1 MTCVLYTKAVARFP
15 LRSWAFLLYCIL
27 VGLNWC
33 ELKTFV
39 LFIGCPFISPDF
51 NSLNSSYRLGAAY
64 GYGYLFRVMVRDRA
78 MDRDRVRIQIQQV
91 EIRQNEKEPFIVIA
105 YCSLMILT
113 VMWLG
118 FFHIKASRGTYNPFR
133 CICPSHFPTH
143 IFTDQVMVS
152 SCC

>member
-1 MTCVLYTKAVARFP
+1 
-15 LRSWAFLLYCIL
+15 
-27 VGLNWC
+27 
-33 ELKTFV
+33 V

-118 FFHIKASRGTYNPFR
+118 FFHINASSRLFNVKL
-133 CICPSHFPTH
+133 PTVR
-143 IFTDQVMVS
+143 FKVRDTVRVRDRVS
-152 SCC
+152 DIL